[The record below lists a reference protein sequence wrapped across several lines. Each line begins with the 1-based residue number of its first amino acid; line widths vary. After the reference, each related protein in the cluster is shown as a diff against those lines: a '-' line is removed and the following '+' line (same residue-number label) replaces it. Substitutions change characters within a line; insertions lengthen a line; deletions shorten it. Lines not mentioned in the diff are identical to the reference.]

1 MFGDRRGGSLQR
13 LSRFYG
19 LRRAFSS
26 DCPGTFGDASLLAG
40 DVARHGRVRIAIS
53 RLRSGRRERQVH
65 REGGKCQRLTICTLI
80 AYKCG
85 MSTIRL
91 SARARRDL
99 VSLPAKDAL
108 RLLMRLIDHAAGE
121 ASSDVKPLH
130 GDMTG
135 YRLRWGDWRLLF
147 DQVDDTLVV
156 RRIGHRR
163 EIYE

>member
-1 MFGDRRGGSLQR
+1 MPRRSPATAPAREGPHLDK
-13 LSRFYG
+13 L
-19 LRRAFSS
+19 
-26 DCPGTFGDASLLAG
+26 
-40 DVARHGRVRIAIS
+40 VAVK
-53 RLRSGRRERQVH
+53 
-65 REGGKCQRLTICTLI
+65 REGGERQRLTICTPI

-121 ASSDVKPLH
+121 ASPDVKPLR
-130 GDMTG
+130 GDKTG

-147 DQVDDTLVV
+147 DQVDDTLIV